1 MICPICGQE
10 GGNGGKCL
18 ICGYAFSNASEG
30 NNKISKLSI
39 CPVCGS
45 ELQTGISTCPICGAG
60 IESNVEANVSDSI
73 PEAESNIKAV
83 NNSGN
88 NKKILIAIC
97 LIAIIGVGGFFGY
110 KFVLQK
116 DDTTKESENISS
128 EKDSADSNQEEASTD
143 IEENVQSIDVSE
155 ITVDGS
161 DTIEAVDLNWDAFT
175 GYWNIKNDYNKELV
189 IKSVDGETVKFS
201 LYFDNA
207 PKLENVSLDMQGNRV
222 DFELT
227 GGLSLE
233 ATLIFDDSSI
243 GLKVIDS
250 DSADIPIG
258 YYVFEEK
265 HAYSWKDGSENSNL
279 SSASEYIIE
288 DSDSRLLTEDELYYY
303 SADELRI
310 ARNEIYARHGRLFD
324 DQELQNYFDSKSW
337 YYGTIAPADF
347 SESYLSDI
355 ERKNANLMREV
366 ENQLRA
372 NL

>member
-60 IESNVEANVSDSI
+60 IDLNVEANVSDNTLKV
-73 PEAESNIKAV
+73 ESNIKAV

-97 LIAIIGVGGFFGY
+97 LIAIIGVGVFFGY

-116 DDTTKESENISS
+116 DDTTKESGNISS
-128 EKDSADSNQEEASTD
+128 EKDSADSNREEASADT
-143 IEENVQSIDVSE
+143 EENVQSIDVSE

-175 GYWNIKNDYNKELV
+175 GYWNIKNDSTKELV

-201 LYFDNA
+201 LYFDNV
-207 PKLENVSLDMQGNRV
+207 PNLENISLDMQGNRV

-243 GLKVIDS
+243 GLKVSDS

-303 SADELRI
+303 SVDELKI

-324 DQELQNYFDSKSW
+324 DQELQNYFNSKSW
-337 YYGTIAPADF
+337 YYGTVTPADF
-347 SESYLSDI
+347 NESYLSDI
-355 ERKNANLMREV
+355 ERKNANLIREL
-366 ENQLRA
+366 ENQLMT
-372 NL
+372 NP